1 MQEVRVGIVSPLFSH
16 APDTVAAVVG
26 NRTILYG
33 ELCSDI
39 HRAATFLSDQGLGA
53 NSPIGIYLGPFQG
66 PDDYRAWIAH
76 LAALRIGARHATIH
90 NASTVRALFSAEKV
104 DALIGQLPRG
114 AAIPTGLRTIPFDLQ
129 SMPTAESSADN
140 ERGAT
145 RLCSTSGTTGT
156 PKIIPWDS
164 AIIEARV
171 EQVTELGLINST
183 TRLDCFL
190 PFATTGGFR
199 YPLATWRAGGT
210 VLLSESI
217 PSADGR
223 RQAVHSTLS
232 VCSPFQLR
240 HFMSQSRRWPNRGSR
255 TIVSLGGRIPRR
267 VRDWA
272 LANLADK
279 ILIGYGSTETG
290 NIAVGDA
297 MLIDRHPGA
306 VGLIRPGVEVQIV
319 DKDGGVVEP
328 GKAGRIQL
336 RTPVMGGGKRGW
348 FEPGDH
354 GVLFEDGVLAI
365 EGRSTDVFNIGGLKM
380 SAQTY
385 EARLMALSDI
395 DDVGMVIDMQPT
407 GDVLAVAVVARDGL
421 TPSQLLPAVSPLLPA
436 NIQFRLVLVRS
447 IPRNAMGKIDRSRL
461 AEQLRR
467 RSVAVRAE
475 QEHA

>member
-1 MQEVRVGIVSPLFSH
+1 MGIVSPLFNH

-26 NRTILYG
+26 NRRILYG

-39 HRAATFLSDQGLGA
+39 HRAATFLRDQGLGP
-53 NSPIGIYLGPFQG
+53 NSTIGIYLGPFQG
-66 PDDYRAWIAH
+66 PEDYATWIAH
-76 LAALRIGARHATIH
+76 LAALRVGARHATIH
-90 NASTVRALFSAEKV
+90 NASTVRALFSASRV
-104 DALIGQLPRG
+104 DALIGQLPPG
-114 AAIPTGLRTIPFDLQ
+114 TAAPSGLRTIPFDLQ
-129 SMPTAESSADN
+129 SMPAAEHSADN
-140 ERGAT
+140 EREAI

-164 AIIEARV
+164 SIIEARV
-171 EQVTELGLINST
+171 EQVTELGLINSAT
-183 TRLDCFL
+183 HLDCFL
-190 PFATTGGFR
+190 PIVTTGGFR

-223 RQAVHSTLS
+223 RQAAHCTLA

-240 HFMSQSRRWPNRGSR
+240 HFMSQRRRWPNGTSR
-255 TIVSLGGRIPRR
+255 TIVTLGGRIPRR

-272 LANLADK
+272 LANLAGK

-306 VGLIRPGVEVQIV
+306 VGFIRPGVEVQIV
-319 DKDGGVVEP
+319 DRDGDLVEH
-328 GKAGRIQL
+328 GQAGQIQL
-336 RTPVMGGGKRGW
+336 RTAVMSGGKSGW
-348 FEPGDH
+348 FEPGDQ

-365 EGRSTDVFNIGGLKM
+365 EGRSTDVFNIGGFKM
-380 SAQTY
+380 SAETY

-395 DDVGMVIDMQPT
+395 DDVGLVIDMLST
-407 GDVLAVAVVARDGL
+407 GDVLVVAVVPRGGM
-421 TPSQLLPAVSPLLPA
+421 TPSQLLPAVSPVLPA
-436 NIQFRLVLVRS
+436 NIQFRLASVRS

-461 AEQLRR
+461 AEQVGR
-467 RSVAVRAE
+467 RSVAAQAE
-475 QEHA
+475 QAHA

>member
-1 MQEVRVGIVSPLFSH
+1 
-16 APDTVAAVVG
+16 
-26 NRTILYG
+26 
-33 ELCSDI
+33 
-39 HRAATFLSDQGLGA
+39 
-53 NSPIGIYLGPFQG
+53 
-66 PDDYRAWIAH
+66 
-76 LAALRIGARHATIH
+76 
-90 NASTVRALFSAEKV
+90 
-104 DALIGQLPRG
+104 
-114 AAIPTGLRTIPFDLQ
+114 
-129 SMPTAESSADN
+129 
-140 ERGAT
+140 
-145 RLCSTSGTTGT
+145 
-156 PKIIPWDS
+156 
-164 AIIEARV
+164 
-171 EQVTELGLINST
+171 
-183 TRLDCFL
+183 
-190 PFATTGGFR
+190 
-199 YPLATWRAGGT
+199 
-210 VLLSESI
+210 
-217 PSADGR
+217 
-223 RQAVHSTLS
+223 
-232 VCSPFQLR
+232 
-240 HFMSQSRRWPNRGSR
+240 
-255 TIVSLGGRIPRR
+255 